1 MILLLAVAGLLGLT
15 FNYYG
20 PGIICGKDYYSSNL
34 PRDSPVLLPNGSALF
49 PMQECQGYQLEEAN
63 IDDLQ
68 ALLSSRALR
77 SVDLVHCYESR
88 IHQTSNYLGYAMS
101 LLIVSEFRLT
111 AGKCR
116 NTAQSGCLGDRQK
129 T

>member
-1 MILLLAVAGLLGLT
+1 MILLLAVAGLLGLA

-20 PGIICGKDYYSSNL
+20 PGIICGKNYYSLNYL
-34 PRDSPVLLPNGSALF
+34 PRDSPVLLPNGSALL

-88 IHQTSNYLGYAMS
+88 IHQTSDYLGYA
-101 LLIVSEFRLT
+101 VSPL
-111 AGKCR
+111 
-116 NTAQSGCLGDRQK
+116 
-129 T
+129 